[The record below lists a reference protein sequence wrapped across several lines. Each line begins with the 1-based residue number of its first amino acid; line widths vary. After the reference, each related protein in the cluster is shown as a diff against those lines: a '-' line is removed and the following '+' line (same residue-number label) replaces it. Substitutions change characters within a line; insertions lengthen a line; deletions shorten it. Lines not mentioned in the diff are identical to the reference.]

1 MKMLEQ
7 DDIDALLSSAG
18 DLASEAGGG
27 ANATATESA
36 PMPAGPL
43 PPEFVLTADRNALRR
58 ILPIKI
64 AVTVQ
69 LAECRMPLS
78 KILDF
83 TVGSIIEFDRL
94 ADSEL
99 DLIAKNTPI
108 GTGNAVKCGEK
119 FGLRVIKIEPK
130 AQRLIARGL
139 YR

>member
-7 DDIDALLSSAG
+7 ADIDSLLSSAA
-18 DLASEAGGG
+18 DLADGGG
-27 ANATATESA
+27 AAAMLASA
-36 PMPAGPL
+36 ETSHAPPKPL
-43 PPEFVLTADRNALRR
+43 PPEFVLTAEKNALRR

-64 AVTVQ
+64 PVTVQ
-69 LAECRMPLS
+69 LAQCRMNMS
-78 KILDF
+78 DILDF
-83 TVGSIIEFDRL
+83 TVGTIIEFDRL

-119 FGLRVIKIEPK
+119 FGLRVIKMEPM
-130 AQRLIARGL
+130 AQRLISQGL